1 MPIVADNY
9 EIVIGVDTHAAA
21 HARCVVAA
29 ATGAVQDKASFPAS
43 PAGLDRARTWIAH
56 RAGQQAALVVIE
68 GIGSYGA
75 GLSDRVLAAGFPVAE
90 PSVMGSADRRGV
102 GKTDDLD
109 AARIAR
115 SVLSVDIDRLRRPR
129 ADGSRVAMRVLVVAR
144 EQMTCERTR
153 AVNALTALVR
163 TVELGVDARKSLA
176 YSQIKEIAT
185 WRARSEDATTATCRA
200 EAVRL
205 AKRIRAL
212 DAELVDNRKSL
223 DALVKTNAPELAAAV
238 GVGAVVAATV
248 LIAWSHAG
256 RVRSE
261 AAFASLAGTCPVPAS
276 SGNTVRYRLN
286 RGGDRRLNRALTTI
300 VIVRMRVDPQT
311 RAYVERRRGEGRTT
325 KEIMRSLKRYVTGSC
340 SGHSP
345 LHTQSWCLD
354 RYRSIPASPE
364 TLMCPRFGR
373 VGELCFLATI
383 LSKEAGP
390 CRRDIPRNFAVRSS
404 IWSPQDGR
412 SRKSP
417 TISRSATRRSTVGAN
432 RT

>member
-9 EIVIGVDTHAAA
+9 EIVIGVDTHAAT
-21 HARCVVAA
+21 HALCVVAA
-29 ATGAVQDKASFPAS
+29 VTGAVQDKTSFPAS
-43 PAGLDRARTWIAH
+43 PAGLDRARTWITR
-56 RAGQQAALVVIE
+56 RAGQQTALVVIE

-75 GLSDRVLAAGFPVAE
+75 GLSDRVLAAGFPVVE
-90 PSVMGSADRRGV
+90 PSTMASGDRRGV

-115 SVLSVDIDRLRRPR
+115 SVLSVDSDRLRRPR

-153 AVNALTALVR
+153 TINALTALVR
-163 TVELGVDARKSLA
+163 TVELGVDARKSLSC
-176 YSQIKEIAT
+176 SQITAIAT
-185 WRARSEDATTATCRA
+185 WRARSEDATAATCRA

-212 DAELVDNRKSL
+212 NSELIDNRKSL
-223 DALVKTNAPELAAAV
+223 DALVKTTAPELTASV

-261 AAFASLAGTCPVPAS
+261 AAFASLAGTCPIPAS

-300 VIVRMRVDPQT
+300 I
-311 RAYVERRRGEGRTT
+311 RRE
-325 KEIMRSLKRYVTGSC
+325 
-340 SGHSP
+340 
-345 LHTQSWCLD
+345 D
-354 RYRSIPASPE
+354 A
-364 TLMCPRFGR
+364 
-373 VGELCFLATI
+373 
-383 LSKEAGP
+383 
-390 CRRDIPRNFAVRSS
+390 D
-404 IWSPQDGR
+404 
-412 SRKSP
+412 
-417 TISRSATRRSTVGAN
+417 
-432 RT
+432 

>member
-21 HARCVVAA
+21 HALCVVAA

-176 YSQIKEIAT
+176 YSQITAIAT

-212 DAELVDNRKSL
+212 DSELIDNRKSL
-223 DALVKTNAPELAAAV
+223 DELVKTNAPELTAAV

-261 AAFASLAGTCPVPAS
+261 AAFASLVGTCPVPAS

-325 KEIMRSLKRYVTGSC
+325 KEIMRSLKRYVTRQ
-340 SGHSP
+340 
-345 LHTQSWCLD
+345 LF
-354 RYRSIPASPE
+354 R
-364 TLMCPRFGR
+364 TLAAAHP
-373 VGELCFLATI
+373 I
-383 LSKEAGP
+383 LVS
-390 CRRDIPRNFAVRSS
+390 
-404 IWSPQDGR
+404 
-412 SRKSP
+412 
-417 TISRSATRRSTVGAN
+417 
-432 RT
+432 

>member
-1 MPIVADNY
+1 
-9 EIVIGVDTHAAA
+9 
-21 HARCVVAA
+21 
-29 ATGAVQDKASFPAS
+29 
-43 PAGLDRARTWIAH
+43 
-56 RAGQQAALVVIE
+56 
-68 GIGSYGA
+68 A

-153 AVNALTALVR
+153 TINALTALVR
-163 TVELGVDARKSLA
+163 TVELGVDARKSLT
-176 YSQIKEIAT
+176 YSQLKEIAT

-223 DALVKTNAPELAAAV
+223 DALVKTNAPELTAAV

-286 RGGDRRLNRALTTI
+286 RGGDRRLNRALTTV

-311 RAYVERRRGEGRTT
+311 RTYVERRRGEGRTT
-325 KEIMRSLKRYVTGSC
+325 KEIMRSLKRYVTRQ
-340 SGHSP
+340 
-345 LHTQSWCLD
+345 L
-354 RYRSIPASPE
+354 YR
-364 TLMCPRFGR
+364 T
-373 VGELCFLATI
+373 LATAHPI
-383 LSKEAGP
+383 LES
-390 CRRDIPRNFAVRSS
+390 
-404 IWSPQDGR
+404 
-412 SRKSP
+412 
-417 TISRSATRRSTVGAN
+417 
-432 RT
+432 

>member
-1 MPIVADNY
+1 MRCGRCNRCHGRTKQVFQQAQR
-9 EIVIGVDTHAAA
+9 VSIGP
-21 HARCVVAA
+21 AR
-29 ATGAVQDKASFPAS
+29 GFP
-43 PAGLDRARTWIAH
+43 H

-75 GLSDRVLAAGFPVAE
+75 GLSDRVLAAGLPVAE

-185 WRARSEDATTATCRA
+185 WRSRSEDATTATCRA

-212 DAELVDNRKSL
+212 DSELIDNRKSL
-223 DALVKTNAPELAAAV
+223 DELVKTNAPELHCRGWGGRSGCSDRPDRV
-238 GVGAVVAATV
+238 VTCRSGA
-248 LIAWSHAG
+248 LRS
-256 RVRSE
+256 RVR
-261 AAFASLAGTCPVPAS
+261 
-276 SGNTVRYRLN
+276 
-286 RGGDRRLNRALTTI
+286 LT
-300 VIVRMRVDPQT
+300 
-311 RAYVERRRGEGRTT
+311 
-325 KEIMRSLKRYVTGSC
+325 
-340 SGHSP
+340 
-345 LHTQSWCLD
+345 
-354 RYRSIPASPE
+354 
-364 TLMCPRFGR
+364 
-373 VGELCFLATI
+373 
-383 LSKEAGP
+383 
-390 CRRDIPRNFAVRSS
+390 RRDLPGPGFIR
-404 IWSPQDGR
+404 
-412 SRKSP
+412 
-417 TISRSATRRSTVGAN
+417 
-432 RT
+432 